1 MTRGAMGLRK
11 TTIENRLTRVLA
23 GIAGL
28 ILALGAAAVE
38 ADAVRTEPRT
48 DPTVALDAG
57 AVAAP
62 DIYGAQAAQT
72 VLQEGGNAVDAAVA
86 MGFALAVTYPGA
98 GNLGGGGF
106 LTLYVGGKPYFLDYR
121 ETAPAAATAGMY
133 LNAGGQPVPELSL
146 VGNLASGVP
155 GTVRGLAEAHRRF
168 GRLTWKQDLAPA
180 IALARDG
187 FIVLPG
193 LIAERTY
200 SLPQLG
206 KTTNF
211 AQWAMGMKLGQRFLQ
226 PQLADTLQRIA
237 DDGAAGFYTGKTADL
252 IVAQMSRG
260 PVKGLIT
267 HADLENYKAVWREPI
282 EGQWE
287 GYTVITA
294 PPPSSG
300 GIALLQMLDMKADDA
315 KLFAGQNLNSA
326 QYLHL
331 LAEIEKRVFADR
343 AAYLGDPDLIK
354 VPVAALLAPD
364 YLARRAREIDPDKP
378 SPTASVTPGLEKPQT
393 THFSIVD
400 RWGNAA
406 SNTYTLN
413 GTFGSGVIVE
423 GAGFLLNDEMD
434 DFSAKPGAPNMFGVV
449 GGAAN
454 AIAPFKRPL
463 SSMTPT
469 ILVKDGR
476 VAMVIGTPG
485 GSRIFTSVFQVL
497 VNVYDFHLPLKAAVD
512 APRYHHQLLPPNTI
526 YFEPYAPFP
535 PDVAAALKTRGY
547 VLEKGFNGDIA
558 AIEIQ
563 GRTPVVAPDPR
574 GRGVGLVVRP

>member
-1 MTRGAMGLRK
+1 MGPSTK
-11 TTIENRLTRVLA
+11 AIGNRPIQVLA
-23 GIAGL
+23 GIVCL
-28 ILALGAAAVE
+28 MLALGAGAVE
-38 ADAVRTEPRT
+38 AGAVQTQPQA
-48 DPTVALDAG
+48 DPTLGLNAG

-62 DIYGAQAAQT
+62 DIYGARAART

-86 MGFALAVTYPGA
+86 TGFALAVTYPEA

-121 ETAPAAATAGMY
+121 ETAPAAAAADMY
-133 LNAGGQPVPELSL
+133 LSASGQPVPELSL
-146 VGNLASGVP
+146 MGNLASGVP

-187 FIVLPG
+187 FIVPPG
-193 LIAERTY
+193 LIAWRDY
-200 SLPQLG
+200 FLPQLG

-211 AQWAMGMKLGQRFLQ
+211 ARWAVGMKVGQRFRQ
-226 PQLADTLQRIA
+226 PQLAATLQRIA
-237 DDGAAGFYTGKTADL
+237 DDGAAEFYSGKTADL

-267 HADLENYKAVWREPI
+267 RADLDGYKAVWREPI

-287 GYTVITA
+287 GFTVITA

-300 GIALLQMLDMKADDA
+300 GIALLQMLEMKADDA
-315 KLFAGQNLNSA
+315 QLFAGQRLNSA
-326 QYLHL
+326 QYVHL

-343 AAYLGDPDLIK
+343 AAYLGDPDFIK
-354 VPVAALLAPD
+354 VPVVALLDPD
-364 YLARRAREIDPDKP
+364 YLARRARQVDPDKP
-378 SPTASVTPGLEKPQT
+378 SPTTSVIPGLEKPQT
-393 THFSIVD
+393 THFSVVD

-413 GTFGSGVIVE
+413 NGFGSGVIVE
-423 GAGFLLNDEMD
+423 GAGFVLNDEMD
-434 DFSAKPGAPNMFGVV
+434 DFSAKPGTANLFGVV
-449 GGAAN
+449 GGQAN
-454 AIAPFKRPL
+454 AIAPRKRPL

-485 GSRIFTSVFQVL
+485 GSRIFTSIFQVL

-512 APRYHHQLLPPNTI
+512 APRYHHQLLPPNTL
-526 YFEPYAPFP
+526 YSEPYGPFP
-535 PDVAAALKTRGY
+535 PALAAALEMRGY
-547 VLEKGFNGDIA
+547 ALEKQIFNGDIA

-563 GRTPVVAPDPR
+563 GRTPLVAPDPR
-574 GRGVGLVVRP
+574 GRGVGLLVGR